1 MDLFPAIEQAV
12 PLPHEEVLRYMV
24 CKIRDNRSEEWL
36 AEMCR
41 KNNLSDVCQEY
52 LHKGVLKALEGE
64 PDVSFYPPRLTI
76 ELVPRSCWFDNVRS
90 AVSSSDWK
98 RLRQQTARAAGWKCQ
113 ICGGKGPRWPVECH
127 EIWHYDDDRQCQTL
141 TGLIAL
147 CPSCHEVKHMGF
159 SGLRGKKDEAVAH
172 LALVNGWSLLG
183 AFDYVD
189 EAFDVWRERSRH
201 AWQLDISWLETQGIK
216 RQDEIAAEGDNIHA
230 EDQLSLALEVPSVA
244 VESTAV
250 PAVGEQEIISGDER
264 PILKDNPVS
273 RSSSLES
280 SFWSV
285 CQRLFCRVKKV
296 IREQW

>member
-1 MDLFPAIEQAV
+1 M
-12 PLPHEEVLRYMV
+12 
-24 CKIRDNRSEEWL
+24 
-36 AEMCR
+36 
-41 KNNLSDVCQEY
+41 
-52 LHKGVLKALEGE
+52 LKALEGE

-90 AVSSSDWK
+90 AVSSTDWK
-98 RLRQQTARAAGWKCQ
+98 RLRQQTARTAGWKCQ

-172 LALVNGWSLLG
+172 LALVNGWSLQG

-201 AWQLDISWLETQGIK
+201 AWQLDITWLETQGIK
-216 RQDEIAAEGDNIHA
+216 LQDETAAEGDNIPA
-230 EDQLSLALEVPSVA
+230 EDQLSLELEVPPVA

-250 PAVGEQEIISGDER
+250 PAVVEQQSISRDDR
-264 PILKDNPVS
+264 PIRKDNPVS
-273 RSSSLES
+273 RSSSVGS
-280 SFWSV
+280 TFWSV
-285 CQRLFCRVKKV
+285 CQRVLCQVKKV